1 MHFKMGKEKGEL
13 SLKGI
18 KKIGYVSIGI
28 LLSMVLLLTS
38 VELVAFHMDHYR
50 ASFEKYKITEA
61 TGMNME
67 NLEHTMGDVLKYF
80 KDDRV
85 ELDTRAVIHG
95 EEQPVFGER
104 EISHMVDV
112 KALFVQGRFIRNSG
126 VPLILIIALIL
137 IKIDKDWRKGF
148 AKTLLYTSIANIG
161 LLVMLLILMK
171 IDFYKYFTYFH
182 LIFFS
187 NDLWILDPTTDV
199 LIQMVPEE
207 FFYST
212 AVKIIVYFVGS
223 LLVLG
228 TAGGYYLKKR
238 TK

>member
-1 MHFKMGKEKGEL
+1 MNV
-13 SLKGI
+13 I
-18 KKIGYVSIGI
+18 KKIGYISTGI
-28 LLSMVLLLTS
+28 LLSIILLLTS
-38 VELVAFHMDHYR
+38 VELVAFHMNHYR
-50 ASFEKYKITEA
+50 TSFERYKITEA
-61 TGMNME
+61 TGMDME
-67 NLEHTMGDVLKYF
+67 NLEHTIEDVLKYF

-95 EEQPVFGER
+95 EERAVFGER

-112 KALFVQGRFIRNSG
+112 KALFVQGRFIRNSV
-126 VPLILIIALIL
+126 VPLVMIIAFIL
-137 IKIDKDWRKGF
+137 IKIDRDWKKGF
-148 AKTLLYTSIANIG
+148 ARTLLYTSIANIA
-161 LLVMLLILMK
+161 LLVILLILMK

-187 NDLWILDPTTDV
+187 NDLWILDPKTDI

-228 TAGGYYLKKR
+228 SAGGYYLKKR